1 MFESLTTGQKL
12 AAALILAAL
21 VGIVSWSMFR
31 GAEDAATPANGGD
44 VTYTMADAAAVAL
57 TGPVVGEVRQPGL
70 YTLPAGSRVCNAV
83 ECAGGFTSAARPDSV
98 NLAAYLEDGQQ
109 VRVEAVPQP
118 EPQPVPAPAPVAAAP
133 IAAAPIAPQSTS
145 QPAPPMASPAQPPAP
160 VARPTSQPSFA
171 QTQPQARVRLNS
183 AGLEELQRIEG
194 IGPELAK
201 NILAYRAMNG
211 PFRSIEALDEVPGIG
226 PATVERI
233 RVSASLN

>member
-1 MFESLTTGQKL
+1 MFETLTTWQKL
-12 AAALILAAL
+12 AAALIVAAL
-21 VGIVSWSMFR
+21 VGIVSWSVFR
-31 GAEDAATPANGGD
+31 GAGDAATPANAD
-44 VTYTMADAAAVAL
+44 VTYTLPDAASVPL
-57 TGPVVGEVRQPGL
+57 TVHVVGEVRQPGL

-109 VRVEAVPQP
+109 VRVEAAPRP
-118 EPQPVPAPAPVAAAP
+118 EPQPAPAPVAAAP
-133 IAAAPIAPQSTS
+133 IAPQPTS
-145 QPAPPMASPAQPPAP
+145 ATPSAPAPPPAP
-160 VARPTSQPSFA
+160 VAQPTGQPALA
-171 QTQPQARVRLNS
+171 QAQPQARVRLNS
-183 AGLEELQRIEG
+183 AGLDELQRIEG

>member
-1 MFESLTTGQKL
+1 MLESLRTGQKV
-12 AAALILAAL
+12 AAALILAAV
-21 VGIVSWSMFR
+21 VGIVSWSAFG
-31 GAEDAATPANGGD
+31 GARYAATPATAGD
-44 VTYTMADAAAVAL
+44 VTYTAPDAASVPL
-57 TGPVVGEVRQPGL
+57 PVHVVGEVRQPGL
-70 YTLPAGSRVCNAV
+70 YTLCAGSRVCNAI

-118 EPQPVPAPAPVAAAP
+118 EPQAVPVPAPVAAAP
-133 IAAAPIAPQSTS
+133 VAPQPDAQAAPT
-145 QPAPPMASPAQPPAP
+145 PAPAQAPAP
-160 VARPTSQPSFA
+160 VARPTSQPPFA
-171 QTQPQARVRLNS
+171 QGQPQPRVRLNS

-201 NILAYRAMNG
+201 NILAYRAVNG
-211 PFRSIEALDEVPGIG
+211 PFRSIEDLDQVPGIG